1 MNKKILVN
9 VRPNQTRVAFLNN
22 ERLIDLQID
31 QSTSPTLVGGIY
43 KGKVERVLP
52 GMQAAFV
59 DIGLERSAF
68 LYVGDVLQNLEETN
82 AKAFSEKISNT
93 FSEDDESGIA
103 LKLSTSAEQT
113 NKTPIQDLLKEGQMI
128 LCQVAK
134 DPLGTKGARITTH
147 ISLPGRTVVFMPNI
161 PHLGISKKIED
172 EKERNRLKNIIEKGS
187 PRGGVI
193 VRTAA
198 EGLSKVQIIEDLGYL
213 DRLWKDVSKNYTKRK
228 TPGCFYRDLDLELR
242 AIRDNLTAEVTA
254 VVVDDRKTYKK
265 ITAFINQF
273 MPKFKNVTEFYN
285 KPQPLFDVY
294 SIDLEITRSL
304 GRKIWLKSGGYLVF
318 DEAEALVVIDV
329 NTGRYVGKKD
339 LDETILQTNLEA
351 AQEIAHQLRI
361 RNCGGIIIVDFID
374 MEKEAHKEQVVKLFS
389 DELALDRSKTKIT
402 DISELGLVEMTRK
415 RIRPSLVSTL
425 TKSCTYCDGKGYIKR
440 RMTVANEIFRALERE
455 AERPVGNRK
464 VYVECHSDI
473 ADWIYE
479 EDAATLDFI
488 EARLESPV
496 VIKVNQK
503 LHIEEFVVSLK

>member
-1 MNKKILVN
+1 MSKKIIVN
-9 VRPNQTRVAFLNN
+9 VRPNQTRVAFLSN
-22 ERLIDLQID
+22 ERLVDLQID

-43 KGKVERVLP
+43 KGRVERVLP

-68 LYVGDVLQNLEETN
+68 LYVGDVIPKEASDDHAFEN
-82 AKAFSEKISNT
+82 AIDHEG
-93 FSEDDESGIA
+93 DDSSLP
-103 LKLSTSAEQT
+103 LKLSESSQVDH
-113 NKTPIQDLLKEGQMI
+113 KTPIQELLKQGQMV

-172 EKERNRLKNIIEKGS
+172 EDERKRLKEIIEKAK
-187 PRGGVI
+187 PQGGVI

-198 EGLSKVQIIEDLGYL
+198 EGLSKDQILEDLDYL
-213 DRLWKDVSKNYTKRK
+213 NRLWKDVSKNYSKRK

-242 AIRDNLTAEVTA
+242 AVRDNLSSEVSK
-254 VVVDDRKTYKK
+254 VIIDDRKSYKK
-265 ITAFINQF
+265 TTAFINQF
-273 MPKFKNVTEFYN
+273 MPKFKNITEFYN
-285 KPQPLFDVY
+285 KSQPLFDAY
-294 SIDLEITRSL
+294 SIDLEISRSL

-329 NTGRYVGKKD
+329 NTGRFVGKKD

-374 MEKEAHKEQVVKLFS
+374 MEKEGHKEQVFNLFK
-389 DELALDRSKTKIT
+389 DELELDRAKTKIT
-402 DISELGLVEMTRK
+402 EISELGLVEMTRK

-425 TKSCTYCDGKGYIKR
+425 TIPCTYCDGKGYIKR

-455 AERPVGNRK
+455 VDRAGK
-464 VYVECHSDI
+464 GAKAYVECHSDV

-479 EDAATLDFI
+479 EDAQTLDFI
-488 EARLESPV
+488 ESKLQSPV
-496 VIKVNQK
+496 IFKANHK
-503 LHIEEFVVSLK
+503 LHIEEFVVSIK

>member
-9 VRPNQTRVAFLNN
+9 VRPNQTRVAFLGND
-22 ERLIDLQID
+22 RLIDLQID
-31 QSTSPTLVGGIY
+31 QSTSPTLVGSIY

-68 LYVGDVLQNLEETN
+68 LYVGDVLHNLEASNPDRFEEG
-82 AKAFSEKISNT
+82 FSEEEDQAVLFQLSN
-93 FSEDDESGIA
+93 
-103 LKLSTSAEQT
+103 SAHQD

-172 EKERNRLKNIIEKGS
+172 EGERARLKEVVEKAN

-198 EGLSKVQIIEDLGYL
+198 EGLSKEQISEDLAYL
-213 DRLWKDVSKNYTKRK
+213 NRLWKDVSKNYSKRK
-228 TPGCFYRDLDLELR
+228 TAGCFYRDLDVELR
-242 AIRDNLTAEVTA
+242 AIRDNLTAEVQQ
-254 VVVDDRKTYKK
+254 VLVDDKKVYKK
-265 ITAFINQF
+265 INTFINQF
-273 MPKFKNVTEFYN
+273 LPKFKNITEFYN

-294 SIDLEITRSL
+294 SIDLEISRSL

-329 NTGRYVGKKD
+329 NTGRFVGKKD
-339 LDETILQTNLEA
+339 IDETILQTNLEA

-389 DELALDRSKTKIT
+389 DELALDRAKTKIT

-425 TKSCTYCDGKGYIKR
+425 TEPCNYCDGKGYMKR
-440 RMTVANEIFRALERE
+440 TRTVANEIFRALERE
-455 AERPVGNRK
+455 AERKNPNLK
-464 VYVECHSDI
+464 AYVECHSDV

-488 EARLESPV
+488 ELRLESPV
-496 VIKVNQK
+496 VFKVNQK
-503 LHIEEFVVSLK
+503 LHIEEYLVSLK